1 MARTHIMTSSSQSD
15 TMSRG
20 DLLHQA
26 GLGVAALTA
35 GTVLPGLL
43 NAGTAHAAVSF
54 SQGTLNVMYWYVPAA
69 QEQRLRSVFDG
80 FGQQHGLRVKYS
92 SEPQSYPDFVT
103 KITSYLSSGY
113 SGLDAIWQD
122 DFTTPAFAR
131 AGWLEPL
138 EHVIPRES
146 VAAIA
151 PEVIKGSTYNG
162 HLYRVP
168 GYAGAVLFF
177 YRKDLLDKEGLH
189 APRTWQELVQA
200 GKRLTK
206 GGRYGIGIAG
216 KNGTTELFNEI
227 AYYMGQAG
235 GHPLHLKTKA
245 ARTALKF
252 IFDMV
257 HTYKIA
263 PPDTPTAD
271 YTTLTTSFQQGRIAM
286 WPVWGGILSQFLPNA
301 KPQSKIAGGGTVAV
315 ALPPRGPVNNT
326 TIADS
331 WGWTISKF
339 SKNKALAAKFIAY
352 ATSPRAEATLALN
365 GVAPARVAV
374 LSDPKV
380 QQAVPVARY
389 LAVYDKLHLPHPRPL
404 TPQTQRLSDAIEAS
418 VNKYLNHQIGLDA
431 AINEAQQK
439 IDQIQRLG

>member
-1 MARTHIMTSSSQSD
+1 MARTDVTNSTGGLDIV
-15 TMSRG
+15 SRSRF
-20 DLLHQA
+20 LHQA
-26 GLGVAALTA
+26 GLGVAGLAMGSA
-35 GTVLPGLL
+35 LPGLL
-43 NAGTAHAAVSF
+43 NSGTAHAAVSF
-54 SQGTLNVMYWYVPAA
+54 SKGTLNAMYWYVPAV
-69 QEQRLRSVFDG
+69 QERRLRSIFDG
-80 FGQQHGLRVKYS
+80 FGKQHGLTVKYS
-92 SEPQSYPDFVT
+92 AEPQSYPDFVT
-103 KITSYLSSGY
+103 KITAYLSSGY
-113 SGLDAIWQD
+113 TGLDAIWLD
-122 DFTTPAFAR
+122 DFSTPAFGT

-138 EHVIPRES
+138 EHLIPHES
-146 VAAIA
+146 VAAIS
-151 PEVIKGSTYNG
+151 PEVIKASTYDG
-162 HLYRVP
+162 HLYRLP

-177 YRKDLLDKEGLH
+177 YRKDLFDKEGLH
-189 APRTWQELVQA
+189 APRTWQELVRV

-245 ARTALKF
+245 ARTALTF
-252 IFDMV
+252 IYNMI
-257 HTYKIA
+257 HTYKIT

-271 YTTLTTSFQQGRIAM
+271 YTSLTTSFQQGRIAM
-286 WPVWGGILSQFLPNA
+286 WPVWGGILSQFLPDA
-301 KPQSKIAGGGTVAV
+301 KPQSKIAGGGSVAV

-339 SKNKALAAKFIAY
+339 SKNKALAAKFLEY

-374 LSDPKV
+374 LSNPKV

-389 LAVYDKLHLPHPRPL
+389 LAVYDREHLPHPRPL

-418 VNKYLNHQIGLDA
+418 VNKYLNKQISLDQ
-431 AINEAQQK
+431 AIDEAQQR
-439 IDQIQRLG
+439 IDQIQQMS